1 MLFASGALWFM
12 VSVLLA
18 FVVPFTLL
26 VINPVNDQLLAPSL
40 DPSAAEVPGLLQRWS
55 FLDGVRSGSST

>member
-1 MLFASGALWFM
+1 MLFAWGALWFM

-26 VINPVNDQLLAPSL
+26 VINPVNDQLLAPSF
-40 DPSAAEVPGLLQRWS
+40 DPSAAEFPGLLQR
-55 FLDGVRSGSST
+55 

>member
-26 VINPVNDQLLAPSL
+26 VINPVNDQLLAPSF
-40 DPSAAEVPGLLQRWS
+40 DPSAAEFPGLLQRSS
-55 FLDGVRSGSST
+55 FLHGIRSGLST

>member
-12 VSVLLA
+12 ACVLLA

-55 FLDGVRSGSST
+55 FLHGVRSGLST